1 MEQNT
6 FQKKK
11 DSAEEEHILEDDKEL
26 DTLSDAAFS
35 RLMERRKPSRHTES
49 SIRPFTQ
56 D

>member
-11 DSAEEEHILEDDKEL
+11 ESFEKKHILEDDKEL

-35 RLMERRKPSRHTES
+35 RLMERRKPSRHSES
-49 SIRPFTQ
+49 KIRPFTQ